1 MSANKNGCTTRAHQA
16 REPRASTEVR
26 STARSTARPTARPTA
41 IFLVLLLLSIL
52 LSLSAVACSSEQDAV
67 GTTSTSTSQQTVT
80 ITDHAGRQVTIP
92 AHVGRVFGS
101 GPTATNLIYTL
112 APELLIGWNITPTEQ
127 EKEYIPAEYR
137 TMVGLGGWFGKNT
150 TGNVEEIIKLAPDV
164 VVSLGSVDEA
174 AVSDAERIQGL
185 LGVPVVLVDS
195 TLAKTGE
202 AYRFIGEM
210 LGVQER
216 AEKLAIYSD
225 EVVRQA
231 EENAAKLTEA
241 ERISIYYAEGG
252 KGLHTDPEGSDHT
265 EVFSMVGAK
274 NVADVELQQGYGMS
288 PVSLEQVI
296 AWNPQAIF
304 VASDPAGE
312 TNVHEQITTGADWAT
327 IQAVKDGRVY
337 EIPHGPF
344 DWVDRPY
351 SIGRILGIPWVG
363 NLLYPELYDFDMQAK
378 VKEFYELFYHFDLT
392 DEQMQ
397 RLMEHAVPTNA
408 TAGSETTTTAAAATA
423 SSSAG
428 TSGNAAV
435 KGMVDNPTA
444 LTAAK
449 LETMTVTE
457 ITVEHP
463 KLGMT
468 DYRGV
473 RLSDLFA
480 ALGVQS
486 EATTLVMTASDA
498 YMAEVPLSDIQGST
512 DAILAIGD
520 DGRLSVVIPGI
531 ESKSWVKDVVSL
543 EFK

>member
-26 STARSTARPTARPTA
+26 SAARSTARPTARPTA

-52 LSLSAVACSSEQDAV
+52 LSLSAVACSSEQDAAD
-67 GTTSTSTSQQTVT
+67 TTSTSTSEQTVT

-137 TMVGLGGWFGKNT
+137 TLVGLGGWFGKNT
-150 TGNVEEIIKLAPDV
+150 TGNVEEIIKLSPDV
-164 VVSLGSVDEA
+164 VISLGDVDEA

-185 LGVPVVLVDS
+185 LGVPVVIVDS

-202 AYRFIGEM
+202 AYRFIGQI
-210 LGVQER
+210 LGVRER
-216 AEKLAIYSD
+216 AEELAAYSD
-225 EVVRQA
+225 EVLRQA
-231 EENAAKLTEA
+231 QDNTAKLTEA
-241 ERISIYYAEGG
+241 DRISVYYAEGG
-252 KGLHTDPEGSDHT
+252 KGLHTDPEGSNHT
-265 EVFSMVGAK
+265 EVFSVVGAR

-363 NLLYPELYDFDMQAK
+363 NLLYPDLYDFDMQAK

-392 DEQMQ
+392 DEQMR
-397 RLMEHAVPTNA
+397 RLMEHAVPANA
-408 TAGSETTTTAAAATA
+408 TAASETTTAAAETA

-428 TSGNAAV
+428 TSGNVAV
-435 KGMVDNPTA
+435 KGMIDNPTT
-444 LTAAK
+444 LTAAE

-457 ITVEHP
+457 ITVDHP

-480 ALGVQS
+480 TLGVQS
-486 EATTLVMTASDA
+486 GATTLVMTASDA
-498 YMAEVPLSDIQGST
+498 YMAEVLLSDIQGSS

-520 DGRLSVVIPGI
+520 DGKLSVVIPGI
-531 ESKSWVKDVVSL
+531 ESKSWVKDVASL

>member
-1 MSANKNGCTTRAHQA
+1 
-16 REPRASTEVR
+16 
-26 STARSTARPTARPTA
+26 
-41 IFLVLLLLSIL
+41 LLSIL

-164 VVSLGSVDEA
+164 VISLGDVDEA

-185 LGVPVVLVDS
+185 LGVPVVIVDS
-195 TLAKTGE
+195 NLAKTGE
-202 AYRFIGEM
+202 AYRFIGEI

-216 AEKLAIYSD
+216 AEELAAYSD
-225 EVVRQA
+225 EILRQA
-231 EENAAKLTEA
+231 QDNTAKLTEA
-241 ERISIYYAEGG
+241 DRISVYYAEGG
-252 KGLHTDPEGSDHT
+252 KGLHTDPEGSNHT
-265 EVFSMVGAK
+265 EVFSVVGAK

-444 LTAAK
+444 LTAAE

-498 YMAEVPLSDIQGST
+498 YMAEVPLSDIQGSA